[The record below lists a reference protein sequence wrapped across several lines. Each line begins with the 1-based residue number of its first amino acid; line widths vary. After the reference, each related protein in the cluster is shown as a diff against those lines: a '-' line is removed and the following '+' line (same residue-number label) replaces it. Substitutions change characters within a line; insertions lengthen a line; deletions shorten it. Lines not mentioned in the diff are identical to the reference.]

1 MSGPTAM
8 GEGKRRVPLQF
19 VLATANKDKVV
30 EMRQA
35 MQGVTVEFL
44 TREDFPGIQP
54 VLEDGATLEQ
64 NALKKAR
71 AVCAA
76 TGIRSIADDTG
87 LEVAALDG
95 APGVHSSRYAGP
107 GATYAD
113 NVAKL
118 LRALEGVPMEN
129 RGARFRCVV
138 ALVEPIGAEV
148 LAEGV
153 CEGVIITEPRGAGGF
168 GYDPVFLVPRAGK
181 TFAEMSLEEK
191 DALSHR
197 GQAMALMRKLIEERF
212 LLHE

>member
-1 MSGPTAM
+1 MNRHTPT
-8 GEGKRRVPLQF
+8 GEGKRRSPLQF
-19 VLATANKDKVV
+19 VLATANQDKVV

-35 MQGVTVEFL
+35 MQGLSVELL
-44 TREDFPGIQP
+44 TRAEFPGIPP
-54 VLEDGATLEQ
+54 VLEDGATLEE

-87 LEVAALDG
+87 LEVAALHG

-118 LRALEGVPMEN
+118 LRALEGVPMEG

-138 ALVEPIGAEV
+138 ALVEPVGAEV
-148 LAEGV
+148 LVEGI

-168 GYDPVFLVPRAGK
+168 GYDPIVAPVEGDGRTFGEMTADEKHAISHRARAFRDLVPHL
-181 TFAEMSLEEK
+181 T
-191 DALSHR
+191 
-197 GQAMALMRKLIEERF
+197 
-212 LLHE
+212 